1 MLTMLYYHALIPP
14 FSSPHRWLHF
24 YTKFKTYVFGGMLSV
39 SLNMLSPKFELTSSI
54 PIHHVDP
61 RYQHVRHNS
70 NSNVWSDPSPTAE
83 VTQK

>member
-1 MLTMLYYHALIPP
+1 
-14 FSSPHRWLHF
+14 
-24 YTKFKTYVFGGMLSV
+24 MLSV